1 MVKKNKGGNHIN
13 DAHKKPKQQ
22 EVVEESNGKRDIGLT
37 IDDDRLGKIDDI
49 CPPCKKLK
57 SFSSSSSSSS
67 DDNNAGAFDAEAVD
81 VLSLI

>member
-49 CPPCKKLK
+49 CPPCKKK
-57 SFSSSSSSSS
+57 
-67 DDNNAGAFDAEAVD
+67 
-81 VLSLI
+81 VLLVIVILFLRRQ